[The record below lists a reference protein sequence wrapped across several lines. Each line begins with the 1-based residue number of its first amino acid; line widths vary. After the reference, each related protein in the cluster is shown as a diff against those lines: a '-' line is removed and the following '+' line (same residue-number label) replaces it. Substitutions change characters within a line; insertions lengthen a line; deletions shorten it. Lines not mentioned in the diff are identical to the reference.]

1 MQNELKPKQSIN
13 LWLNEQRHTGITSE
27 TGSASIKVL
36 T

>member
-13 LWLNEQRHTGITSE
+13 LNEQRNTGITSD
-27 TGSASIKVL
+27 TGSAFIKVL